1 MQDFDR
7 HKTQCRQYDDHS
19 DGQPRRRF
27 QQIEIKRGQ
36 IPHRGKAVEI
46 IVLGLHLPVGEIK
59 CAGDNNE
66 NPGRDRQYVRQQTTG
81 GNRIGRN
88 EHVSGEIDDQIEC
101 LARPARQRFS
111 HVEFASQRAVEAV
124 DDQRYAEAEEHARPM
139 AAARQD
145 HRQQRKRGSAS
156 GEDVNGESAKSY
168 YRLPQS
174 ILTISADRPARFQL
188 RPKPRKRDLSARET
202 MTSGPIQYSLL
213 RITTLPCSLPRTG
226 VMAPSTYFSM
236 RTMRVSPC
244 VS

>member
-1 MQDFDR
+1 MQDFDW

-59 CAGDNNE
+59 CAGYNNE

-111 HVEFASQRAVEAV
+111 HFESASQRAVEAV

-145 HRQQRKRGSAS
+145 HRQ
-156 GEDVNGESAKSY
+156 
-168 YRLPQS
+168 
-174 ILTISADRPARFQL
+174 
-188 RPKPRKRDLSARET
+188 PRKRDLSARET

-236 RTMRVSPC
+236 RTMRVSP
-244 VS
+244 